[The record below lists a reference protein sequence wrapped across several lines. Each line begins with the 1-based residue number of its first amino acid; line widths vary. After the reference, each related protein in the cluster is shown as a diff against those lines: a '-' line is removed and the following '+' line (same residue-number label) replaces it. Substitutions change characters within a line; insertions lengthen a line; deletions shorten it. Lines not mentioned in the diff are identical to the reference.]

1 MMLKRISVVGTL
13 MLLSACATFY
23 EGTYDYN
30 RQFQEGNLD
39 QALKSLRSNTVF
51 NRKHAQ
57 FLSYVNNGLLLSIMG
72 QYQESNDYLEKAFIF
87 GEDYRLNLAR
97 EAASYLTNPT
107 VTIYRGED
115 HEHLMV
121 LYYKALNFL
130 KMERYEEALV
140 ECRRINIRALQ
151 LSDRYDSPDKYRR
164 DAFIH
169 NLMGI
174 IYQANKDWNNA
185 FIAYRNAL
193 EIYEEDYTRMFD
205 VSAPEQLKADLL
217 TAAWNTGLREEFE
230 FYKSQFGWTD
240 FIAPTH
246 NADLIFLWHN
256 GLGPIKA
263 EWSINFMVRRSGD
276 MFVFYNDQLG
286 MSYGFP
292 VSNDD
297 ELNALSSLEVF
308 RVAFPRYIE
317 RPQLYTSAKIVTD
330 RNQSYPLELT
340 ENVNRVAFKSLQD
353 RMMLEFSKA
362 LIRVALKKA
371 AEHSARKEDEGL
383 GAIVGMVNAMTEKAD
398 TRNWQTLPH
407 SIYYSRIP
415 LTSGPNETRFIL
427 QLPNG
432 SIEEQAF
439 TYRAK
444 EGQTLFHT
452 FTSLETRMP
461 RR

>member
-1 MMLKRISVVGTL
+1 MLKRISVISTM
-13 MLLSACATFY
+13 MLLSACASFY
-23 EGTYDYN
+23 EGTYEYN
-30 RQFQEGNLD
+30 KQFEEGNLD
-39 QALKSLRSNTVF
+39 QALKTLRSNTLY

-57 FLSYVNNGLLLSIMG
+57 FLSYVNNGLLLSVMG
-72 QYQESNDYLEKAFIF
+72 RYEESNSYFEKAYLF
-87 GEDYRLNLAR
+87 GEDYRMNYAR

-115 HEHLMV
+115 HEHLML

-140 ECRRINIRALQ
+140 ECRRLNIRLLQ
-151 LSDRYDSPDKYRR
+151 LADRYNSPERYRR

-174 IYQANKDWNNA
+174 IYQASKDWNNA

-193 EIYEEDYTRMFD
+193 EIYEEDYRRLFD
-205 VSAPEQLKADLL
+205 VQPPDQLKVDLL
-217 TAAWNTGLREEFE
+217 TAAWNTGFKEEFA
-230 FYKSQFGWTD
+230 FYKEQFGWDD
-240 FIAPTH
+240 FIVQPSD
-246 NADLIFLWHN
+246 ADLIFLWHN
-256 GLGPIKA
+256 GLGPVKD
-263 EWSINFMVRRSGD
+263 EWSVNFMIRRSGD

-292 VSNDD
+292 VTNED
-297 ELNALSSLEVF
+297 ERNSLSSIEVF
-308 RVAFPRYIE
+308 RVAFPRYVE
-317 RPQLYTSAKIVTD
+317 RPQLYTSARISFEGKI
-330 RNQSYPLELT
+330 YPLELS
-340 ENVNRVAFKSLQD
+340 ENVNRIAFKSLQD

-383 GAIVGMVNAMTEKAD
+383 GAIVGMVNALTEKAD

-415 LTSGPNETRFIL
+415 LTEGTNETRFIL

-432 SIEEQAF
+432 AEEEQTF
-439 TYRAK
+439 SYRAK
-444 EGQTLFHT
+444 KEQTLFHT
-452 FTSLETRMP
+452 FTSLESRTP
-461 RR
+461 RRY